1 MTVTA
6 ATLDL
11 TTAYYIVDTE
21 DSYLTAEELALRPAA
36 EALINAGPVVEE
48 NEYVKTVETSIGPM
62 KMDRLWDLHYRGEN
76 GNISDDEL
84 NEYLAVVE
92 YFEAEGAEKA
102 AAEEARKARV
112 AEMEGEED
120 EELIEKFGAESV
132 AAVRDW
138 YETHNV
144 DGLADSYL
152 DAMVDSGVMEDTLCP
167 NELEAFEAWLAEG
180 ELSDVDEDD
189 LHELAME
196 RVSEHE
202 DRFPVSYA
210 MINSLTVEAEVA
222 NEIIHGF

>member
-11 TTAYYIVDTE
+11 TTAYYIL
-21 DSYLTAEELALRPAA
+21 DSADDMLTPEELALRPAA
-36 EALINAGPVVEE
+36 EALINKPAEVVAGPMSMSEA
-48 NEYVKTVETSIGPM
+48 
-62 KMDRLWDLHYRGEN
+62 WDLYYRGEN
-76 GNISDDEL
+76 GNIEDAEL
-84 NEYLAVVE
+84 DRYMEAVEKVE
-92 YFEAEGAEKA
+92 SIEREKAEK
-102 AAEEARKARV
+102 ESARKAELEALK
-112 AEMEGEED
+112 AEMEGAEEA
-120 EELIEKFGAESV
+120 ELIEKFGAESV

-138 YETHNV
+138 YSTHNV
-144 DGLADSYL
+144 DGLADSFL

-180 ELSDVDEDD
+180 ELSDVDEDE

>member
-11 TTAYYIVDTE
+11 TTAYYIIDTE

-36 EALINAGPVVEE
+36 EALINKPAEVAAGPMSMSEA
-48 NEYVKTVETSIGPM
+48 
-62 KMDRLWDLHYRGEN
+62 WDLYYRGEN
-76 GNISDDEL
+76 GNIEDAEL
-84 NEYLAVVE
+84 DRYMEAVEKVE
-92 YFEAEGAEKA
+92 SIEREKAEK
-102 AAEEARKARV
+102 ESARKAELEALK
-112 AEMEGEED
+112 AEMEGAEEA
-120 EELIEKFGAESV
+120 ELIEKFGAESV

-138 YETHNV
+138 YSTHNV
-144 DGLADSYL
+144 DGLADSFL

-180 ELSDVDEDD
+180 ELSDVDEDE

>member
-11 TTAYYIVDTE
+11 TTAYYII
-21 DSYLTAEELALRPAA
+21 DSADDMLTPEELALRPAA
-36 EALINAGPVVEE
+36 EALINKPAEVAAGPMSMSEA
-48 NEYVKTVETSIGPM
+48 
-62 KMDRLWDLHYRGEN
+62 WDLYYRGEN
-76 GNISDDEL
+76 GNIEDAEL
-84 NEYLAVVE
+84 DRYMEAVEKVE
-92 YFEAEGAEKA
+92 SIEREKAEK
-102 AAEEARKARV
+102 ESARKAELEALK
-112 AEMEGEED
+112 AEMEGAEEA
-120 EELIEKFGAESV
+120 ELIEKFGAESV

-138 YETHNV
+138 YSTHNV
-144 DGLADSYL
+144 DGLADSFL

-180 ELSDVDEDD
+180 ELSDVDEDE

>member
-11 TTAYYIVDTE
+11 TTAYYII
-21 DSYLTAEELALRPAA
+21 DSADDMLTPEELALRPAA
-36 EALINAGPVVEE
+36 EALINKPAEVVAGPMSMSEA
-48 NEYVKTVETSIGPM
+48 
-62 KMDRLWDLHYRGEN
+62 WDLYYRGEN
-76 GNISDDEL
+76 GNIEDAEL
-84 NEYLAVVE
+84 DRYMEAVEKVE
-92 YFEAEGAEKA
+92 SIEREKAEK
-102 AAEEARKARV
+102 ESARKAELEALK
-112 AEMEGEED
+112 AEMEGAEEA
-120 EELIEKFGAESV
+120 ELVEKFGAESV

-138 YETHNV
+138 YSTHNV
-144 DGLADSYL
+144 DGLADSFL

-180 ELSDVDEDD
+180 ELSDVDEDE